1 VKIVDAV
8 DTIGSVDGEGNT
20 VQTEVAHDASETLR
34 VVWFTRRSQDP
45 IENRIR
51 THAALFQTIQVTFLT
66 IGFAINSVERLAL
79 EATTADTT
87 GETSDVIHAIH
98 SRATRSFTHHF
109 QTAIGT
115 HSEKFGI

>member
-1 VKIVDAV
+1 MKIVDAV

-51 THAALFQTIQVTFLT
+51 THAALFQTILHQREQR
-66 IGFAINSVERLAL
+66 GSKLAL
-79 EATTADTT
+79 LR
-87 GETSDVIHAIH
+87 H
-98 SRATRSFTHHF
+98 SSN
-109 QTAIGT
+109 
-115 HSEKFGI
+115 